1 MFVCVVYTMQ
11 LNSLVEYY
19 FFNKERTERQRMVE
33 NRFSE
38 MNTTS
43 LGSMYTTM
51 TTEYYPTIGGWG
63 GCTCDHCMEDERYW
77 QNGVSENEWESES
90 DEEEE
95 EEEVVIPKK
104 SRVIPPVILLSKEE
118 QIVKAAMFNE
128 ESKRKQKKY
137 VEDMRQAEE
146 DRLNKIKQAKMD
158 AILAS
163 LPRFSTKMKEKME
176 IERKKLDAIKKKQE
190 KQKRLTRKKSTT
202 YKKRVFVAPHITV
215 KGFCTTHQ
223 DVQLKFPEV
232 WKDGKFVKA
241 ARIISCSKCK
251 HDMCTQKKIRQE
263 LNKQKRDV
271 ENKKYQDNITRIN
284 AAIKQSEKLAAEQ
297 SVDEKDD
304 LYALETPE
312 EKDVR
317 IKREIRMKE
326 FVEFKKREQDM
337 FVSKI
342 TEKIQD
348 NSLVDV
354 SNAQI
359 IEEPVIKSE
368 EENNWVKVE
377 TKAKE
382 KSVQKVVNN
391 LFVYA
396 SNKSYKTQTTSDNVA
411 DCFTKQKHVENKPH
425 VMCRFVMSGKKCTHQ
440 KCNFA
445 HTYAELHP
453 RKCGNKVC
461 RLVHTVNNM
470 YINKGTKVCGY
481 IHEGEDKRN
490 LGTRLKLKD
499 VPKAIVET
507 AFISSKQVTAITPMS
522 DRVLKP
528 YSATQAWG
536 PVR

>member
-1 MFVCVVYTMQ
+1 M
-11 LNSLVEYY
+11 EG
-19 FFNKERTERQRMVE
+19 QRMTE

-38 MNTTS
+38 MNITY

-95 EEEVVIPKK
+95 EEVVIPKK

-118 QIVKAAMFNE
+118 QMVKAAMFNE

-137 VEDMRQAEE
+137 VEDMRKAEE

-163 LPRFSTKMKEKME
+163 LPKFSTKMMEKME

-190 KQKRLTRKKSTT
+190 KQKRLTKKKSTT

-232 WKDGKFVKA
+232 WKDGKFVRA

-251 HDMCTQKKIRQE
+251 HDACAQKKIRQE
-263 LNKQKRDV
+263 LNKQKRDI
-271 ENKKYQDNITRIN
+271 EDKKYQDNITRIN
-284 AAIKQSEKLAAEQ
+284 AAIKHAEKLAAEQ

-326 FVEFKKREQDM
+326 FAEFKKREQDM

-382 KSVQKVVNN
+382 KSVQKVVND
-391 LFVYA
+391 LFVFA
-396 SNKSYKTQTTSDNVA
+396 SNKPQKPKTTSGSVNGVDDDYV
-411 DCFTKQKHVENKPH
+411 DFTKQKHILNKPH
-425 VMCRFVMSGKKCTHQ
+425 VMCRFVMSGQKCTHT

-445 HTYAELHP
+445 HTYADLHP

-470 YINKGTKVCGY
+470 YINKGKKVCGY
-481 IHEGEDKRN
+481 IHEGEDKRS

-499 VPKAIVET
+499 VPKAIVDT
-507 AFISSKQVTAITPMS
+507 AFISSKQVTAIAITPMS

-536 PVR
+536 PVM